1 MPLLYNTFVSEFVQL
16 SLWKKI
22 QQLREKT
29 ESQLEDAQVTACR
42 ECIFTNTKV

>member
-1 MPLLYNTFVSEFVQL
+1 MPFLYNTFVSEFVQL

-29 ESQLEDAQVTACR
+29 ESQLEDAQVTDCMQR
-42 ECIFTNTKV
+42 MYFHKY